1 MAKKIEKPDEKW
13 QQELSPEVYR
23 ITRRKGTEPPF
34 TGTYN
39 DCKDPGTYKCVCCGQ
54 PLFLS
59 QNKYDSGSGWPSFW
73 QPVAEEA
80 VETHTDT
87 SHGMVRTEL
96 VCSNCDAHLGH
107 VFPDGPQPTGQRYCI
122 NSASL
127 TLDRDDREEE

>member
-34 TGTYN
+34 TGTYS

>member
-39 DCKDPGTYKCVCCGQ
+39 DCKDTGTYKCVCCGQ

-73 QPVAEEA
+73 QPVADEA

-127 TLDRDDREEE
+127 TLDRDDREEK